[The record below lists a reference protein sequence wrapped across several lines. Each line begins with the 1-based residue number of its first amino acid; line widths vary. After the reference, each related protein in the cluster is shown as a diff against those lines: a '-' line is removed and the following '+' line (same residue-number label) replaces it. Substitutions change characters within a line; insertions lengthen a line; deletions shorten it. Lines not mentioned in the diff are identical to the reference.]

1 MYKNITIVL
10 SIVTTLNIASCA
22 EKPEKKE
29 VIEKYLVT
37 NPITMDTAFEKQY
50 VAQIR
55 SVRNIE
61 IRSQEKGFLD
71 HIYVDEGQYVRAGQV
86 LFTIMPKVYEAEV
99 QIQEAEAQA
108 AEIEYKNAKTLA
120 DKNIV
125 SKNEQSLAQAKLN
138 QARAEVAL
146 ARVHLG
152 FTTIRAPF
160 DGIID
165 RLPKKIGSVIEEGEL
180 LTTLSDNSSVFAYF
194 NVTEPEYLAYQASS
208 KDKSSNNVK
217 LLLANGLPLKYP
229 GRIELVEGEFNN
241 ETGNIAFRAK
251 FPNNE
256 KLLKNGETGK
266 VIMRVP
272 ASGALIIPQKA
283 TFEIQDKKYVFVVD
297 NKNKVASRLI
307 TVSGTLPNLY
317 VINSGLQLND
327 KILLEGVQK
336 VKDDDKIEYNYQKLE
351 DVLPTLNLKAQ

>member
-1 MYKNITIVL
+1 MNKNIIVALGIL
-10 SIVTTLNIASCA
+10 SILNIVSCK
-22 EKPEKKE
+22 EKHEEKE
-29 VIEKYLVT
+29 VVEKYLVT
-37 NPITMDTAFEKQY
+37 NPITLDTAFEKQY

-71 HIYVDEGQYVRAGQV
+71 HVYVDEGQYVHAGQV

-99 QIQEAEAQA
+99 QIQEAKAQA

-138 QARAEVAL
+138 QARAEVSL

-180 LTTLSDNSSVFAYF
+180 LTTLSDNSNVFAYF

-208 KDKSSNNVK
+208 KDKNSNNVK
-217 LLLANGLPLKYP
+217 LLLANGQPLKYP
-229 GRIELVEGEFNN
+229 GHIELVEGEFNN

-256 KLLKNGETGK
+256 RLLKNGETGK
-266 VIMRVP
+266 VLMRVP
-272 ASGALIIPQKA
+272 ASGAIIIPQKA
-283 TFEIQDKKYVFVVD
+283 TYEIQDKKYVFVVD

-307 TVSGTLPNLY
+307 TISGTLPNLY
-317 VINSGLQLND
+317 VVNSGLQLND
-327 KILLEGVQK
+327 KILFEGVQK
-336 VKDDDKIEYNYQKLE
+336 VKDDDKIEYNYQKPE
-351 DVLPTLNLKAQ
+351 DVMATLNLKAQ